1 MISIIVFWRDPKVD
15 SQKMWLKKSDPYFS
29 GVTDSKAVKGSQ
41 NSMSGATTSIVVI
54 VTGVATGLVST
65 VLLICLLVA
74 YRSDQELNFFSVS
87 F

>member
-1 MISIIVFWRDPKVD
+1 
-15 SQKMWLKKSDPYFS
+15 MWLKKSDLYFS

>member
-1 MISIIVFWRDPKVD
+1 MD
-15 SQKMWLKKSDPYFS
+15 SQKLWLKNSDPYFS

-74 YRSDQELNFFSVS
+74 YRSDQELNFFLFPFS
-87 F
+87 